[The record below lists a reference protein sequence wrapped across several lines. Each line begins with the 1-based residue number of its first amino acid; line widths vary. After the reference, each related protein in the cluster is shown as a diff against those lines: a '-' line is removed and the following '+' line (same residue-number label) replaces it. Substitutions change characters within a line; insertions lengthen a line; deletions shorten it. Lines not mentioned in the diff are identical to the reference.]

1 MKGQNMEFQITLTN
15 VLVTLFYIIP
25 GFLLRKAKIV
35 SEKELGTASGIL
47 VYGGTPFLVINAFL
61 QMDFSWKDF
70 GEMGLFFIMTFFLQ
84 AAFMALIALVLKKKF
99 GESKY
104 RLMTIGSVLGNVG
117 FFGLPIVRAVFP
129 ENPEVACFATM
140 NMMSMNVLLFT
151 FGVFCLTGDRKYIS
165 VKSALTNPTALGLYI
180 ALPVY
185 IFGVKRFLPAAALT
199 AVSTI
204 SSMTAPLCMMILGIR
219 LASAPLK
226 EIFTNRLVYP
236 AIALKLIAFPLFS
249 YAIVY
254 FLPFTNAFKSSILI
268 LAAAPAGS
276 VILSLAEM
284 HHGETKMAAN
294 ILLLSTVCCFIT
306 IPLLVLLL

>member
-1 MKGQNMEFQITLTN
+1 MEFRITLTN
-15 VLVTLFYIIP
+15 VLMTLFYIIP
-25 GFLLRKAKIV
+25 GFVLRKAKIV
-35 SEKELGTASGIL
+35 SDKELGTLSGIL
-47 VYGGTPFLVINAFL
+47 IYAGTPFLVINAFL

-70 GEMGLFFIMTFFLQ
+70 GDMGLFFIMTFVLQ
-84 AAFMALIALVLKKKF
+84 AGFMALLWLQLRKKF
-99 GESKY
+99 GESRY

-129 ENPEVACFATM
+129 ENPEVVCFATM
-140 NMMSMNVLLFT
+140 NMMSMNILLFT
-151 FGVFCLTGDRKYIS
+151 VGVFCLTGDKKYIS
-165 VKSALTNPTALGLYI
+165 LKSALLNPTALGLVV
-180 ALPVY
+180 ALPLY
-185 IFGVKRFLPAAALT
+185 IFGVKRFLPDAALT
-199 AVSTI
+199 VVSTLGGL
-204 SSMTAPLCMMILGIR
+204 TAPLCMMILGIR

-226 EIFTNRLVYP
+226 DIFTNRLVYP
-236 AIALKLIAFPLFS
+236 AIALKLVAFPLFS

-294 ILLLSTVCCFIT
+294 ILLLSTVLCFIS

>member
-1 MKGQNMEFQITLTN
+1 MEFQITLTN

-25 GFLLRKAKIV
+25 GFILRKAKIV
-35 SEKELGTASGIL
+35 SEKELATASGIL
-47 VYGGTPFLVINAFL
+47 VYGGTPFLVVNAFL
-61 QMDFSWKDF
+61 QMDFNWKDF
-70 GEMGLFFIMTFFLQ
+70 GNMGLFFVVTFVLQ
-84 AAFMALIALVLKKKF
+84 AAFMAVIALILKKKF
-99 GESKY
+99 RESKY

-129 ENPEVACFATM
+129 ESPEVACFATM

-151 FGVFCLTGDRKYIS
+151 FGVFCLTGDKKYIS
-165 VKSALTNPTALGLYI
+165 IKAALKNPTAIGLYV
-180 ALPVY
+180 ALPLYV
-185 IFGVKRFLPAAALT
+185 FGLKRFLPQALMG
-199 AVSTI
+199 AVSTL
-204 SSMTAPLCMMILGIR
+204 SGMTAPLCMIILGIR

-226 EIFTNRLVYP
+226 DIFTNKLVYP
-236 AIALKLIAFPLFS
+236 AIALKLVAFPLFA
-249 YAIVY
+249 YGMVY

-276 VILSLAEM
+276 VILNLAEM

-294 ILLLSTVCCFIT
+294 ILLLSTVFCFVT

>member
-1 MKGQNMEFQITLTN
+1 MEFQITLTN

-25 GFLLRKAKIV
+25 GFILRKAKIV
-35 SEKELGTASGIL
+35 SEKELATASGIL
-47 VYGGTPFLVINAFL
+47 VYGGTPFLVVNAFL
-61 QMDFSWKDF
+61 QMDFNWKDF
-70 GEMGLFFIMTFFLQ
+70 GNMGLFFVVTFVLQ
-84 AAFMALIALVLKKKF
+84 AAFMAFIALILKKKF
-99 GESKY
+99 RESKY

-129 ENPEVACFATM
+129 ESPEVACFATM

-151 FGVFCLTGDRKYIS
+151 FGVFCLTGDKKYIS
-165 VKSALTNPTALGLYI
+165 IKAALKNPTALGLYI
-180 ALPVY
+180 ALPLYV
-185 IFGVKRFLPAAALT
+185 FGLKRFLPQALMG
-199 AVSTI
+199 AVSTL
-204 SSMTAPLCMMILGIR
+204 SGMTAPLCMIILGIR

-226 EIFTNRLVYP
+226 DIFTNKLVYP
-236 AIALKLIAFPLFS
+236 AIALKLVAFPLFA
-249 YAIVY
+249 YGMVY

-276 VILSLAEM
+276 VILNLAEM

-294 ILLLSTVCCFIT
+294 ILLLSTVFCFVT

>member
-1 MKGQNMEFQITLTN
+1 MEFLITLTN
-15 VLVTLFYIIP
+15 VLMTLFYIIP

-61 QMDFSWKDF
+61 KMDFSWKDF
-70 GEMGLFFIMTFFLQ
+70 GEMGLFFITTLLLQ
-84 AAFMALIALVLKKKF
+84 GAFMAIIGLILRRKF
-99 GESKY
+99 ADSKF
-104 RLMTIGSVLGNVG
+104 RLITIASVLGNVG
-117 FFGLPIVRAVFP
+117 FFGLPVVQAVFS
-129 ENPEVACFATM
+129 ESPEVACFATM

-151 FGVFCLTGDRKYIS
+151 FGVFCLTGDKKYIS
-165 VKSALTNPTALGLYI
+165 LKSALTNPTALGLYV

-185 IFGVKRFLPAAALT
+185 IFGVKRFLPQAAMT
-199 AVSTI
+199 AVSAI
-204 SSMTAPLCMMILGIR
+204 SGMTAPLCMMILGIR

-226 EIFTNRLVYP
+226 DIFTNRLVYP

-249 YAIVY
+249 YALVY

-276 VILSLAEM
+276 VILSLAEL

-294 ILLLSTVCCFIT
+294 ILLLSTVLCFIT

>member
-1 MKGQNMEFQITLTN
+1 MEFQITLTN

-25 GFLLRKAKIV
+25 GFILRKAKIV
-35 SEKELGTASGIL
+35 SEKELATASGIL
-47 VYGGTPFLVINAFL
+47 VYGGTPFLVVNAFL
-61 QMDFSWKDF
+61 QMDFNWKDF
-70 GEMGLFFIMTFFLQ
+70 GNMGLFFVVTFVLQ
-84 AAFMALIALVLKKKF
+84 AAFMAVIALILKKKF
-99 GESKY
+99 RESKY

-129 ENPEVACFATM
+129 ESPEVACFATM

-151 FGVFCLTGDRKYIS
+151 FGVFCLTGDKKYIS
-165 VKSALTNPTALGLYI
+165 IKAALKNPTALGLYI
-180 ALPVY
+180 ALPLYV
-185 IFGVKRFLPAAALT
+185 FGLKRFLPQALMG
-199 AVSTI
+199 AVSTL
-204 SSMTAPLCMMILGIR
+204 SGMTAPLCMIILGIR

-226 EIFTNRLVYP
+226 DIFTNKLVYP
-236 AIALKLIAFPLFS
+236 AIALKLVAFPLFA
-249 YAIVY
+249 YGMVY

-276 VILSLAEM
+276 VILNLAEM

-294 ILLLSTVCCFIT
+294 ILLLSTVFCFVT

>member
-1 MKGQNMEFQITLTN
+1 MEFRITLTN
-15 VLVTLFYIIP
+15 VLMTLFYIIP
-25 GFLLRKAKIV
+25 GFVLRKAKIV
-35 SEKELGTASGIL
+35 SDKELGTLSGIL
-47 VYGGTPFLVINAFL
+47 IYAGTPFLVINAFL

-70 GEMGLFFIMTFFLQ
+70 GDMGLFFIMTFVLQ
-84 AAFMALIALVLKKKF
+84 AGFMALLWLLLRKKF
-99 GESKY
+99 GESRY

-129 ENPEVACFATM
+129 ENPEVVCFATM
-140 NMMSMNVLLFT
+140 NMMSMNILLFT
-151 FGVFCLTGDRKYIS
+151 VGVFCLTGDKKYIS
-165 VKSALTNPTALGLYI
+165 LKSALLNPTALGLVV
-180 ALPVY
+180 ALPLY
-185 IFGVKRFLPAAALT
+185 IFGVKHFLPDAALT
-199 AVSTI
+199 VVSTLGGL
-204 SSMTAPLCMMILGIR
+204 TAPLCMMILGIR

-226 EIFTNRLVYP
+226 DIFTNRLVYP
-236 AIALKLIAFPLFS
+236 AIALKLVAFPLFS

-294 ILLLSTVCCFIT
+294 ILLLSTVLCFIS
-306 IPLLVLLL
+306 IPLLVLVL